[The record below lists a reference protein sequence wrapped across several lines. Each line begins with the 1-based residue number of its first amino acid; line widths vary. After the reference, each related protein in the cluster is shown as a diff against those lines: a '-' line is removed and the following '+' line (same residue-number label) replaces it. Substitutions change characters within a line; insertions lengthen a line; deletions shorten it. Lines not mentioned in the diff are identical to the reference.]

1 MKKTWVLLAA
11 VAVLAVVVLM
21 ARPAREGA
29 RGMQNNRNNN
39 NAGKKGKKEETWDD
53 AFKRTSTKYCK
64 SQGKGYDHST
74 AQCVDNNNT
83 NGTNNSSAK
92 AKKNVGKNN
101 NKPSPESCAGK
112 RGKDGNPK
120 FYDYARGKCMSQT
133 NETSTNKKYK
143 NQKNCK
149 GTVDER
155 GRCIPWGKNNDVN
168 EKLLVE
174 TNLKNAKLAKRCA
187 DRGRVLN
194 AAKGTCVS
202 EKTCKGK
209 VENGYCV
216 TGAFMDALNNP
227 PQCPGG
233 KELKWNSEKKFYF
246 CETPRQTFADVLD
259 NVRKEAQ
266 KRENE
271 QTLAGYQQDETK
283 KNTCPGGYT
292 KRDIPGKPDGD
303 FYCDKN

>member
-39 NAGKKGKKEETWDD
+39 NAGKKGKKEESWDD
-53 AFKRTSTKYCK
+53 GFIRTGTKKCK

-92 AKKNVGKNN
+92 AKKNAKKNAGKNN
-101 NKPSPESCAGK
+101 NKPSPDTCAKK

-133 NETSTNKKYK
+133 NETSTNKKFK

-149 GTVDER
+149 GTVTKD
-155 GRCIPWGKNNDVN
+155 GKCLLTKDGGK
-168 EKLLVE
+168 KLNLVE
-174 TNLKNAKLAKRCA
+174 MAEVIEKSKTCAQGQMWSIPKR
-187 DRGRVLN
+187 
-194 AAKGTCVS
+194 TCVS
-202 EKTCKGK
+202 EIGDDGKSKCKGE
-209 VENGYCV
+209 VRNGFCY
-216 TGAFMDALNNP
+216 TQKFMDLWNNSQKASKP
-227 PQCPGG
+227 PQ
-233 KELKWNSEKKFYF
+233 
-246 CETPRQTFADVLD
+246 QD
-259 NVRKEAQ
+259 NT
-266 KRENE
+266 N
-271 QTLAGYQQDETK
+271 TK
-283 KNTCPGGYT
+283 NQNQNTCPQGQLLNNRGQCVKVMSWT
-292 KRDIPGKPDGD
+292 DAVDRAVCEQDTTRSWNPFLSKCMKA
-303 FYCDKN
+303 